1 MEQIYNEYDAENVLI
16 RGWVRYQDFSP
27 VKGAVVILE
36 MIPCAYNEEL
46 QEEDFQGIYLN
57 HTLTNSNGEFC
68 FIITD
73 KKSSYKIKVFDN
85 HHR

>member
-1 MEQIYNEYDAENVLI
+1 MEQIYNEYDTENVLI
-16 RGWVRYQDFSP
+16 KGWIRYQDFSP
-27 VKGAVVILE
+27 VRGAVVILE
-36 MIPCAYNEEL
+36 KIDCFYNEEL
-46 QEEDFQGIYLN
+46 QEEDYQGIYLN
-57 HTLTNSNGEFC
+57 HTLTNRNGEFC